1 MTPDWID
8 LDGTANTRDT
18 GGMPTADGRRTVS
31 RRLLRSDNLQ
41 DLTPA
46 DVGRLVS
53 DYGVRR
59 IADLRAGV
67 EVKATGPGPL
77 TDDPRLTIV
86 NLSLFP
92 EHNDHIVP
100 MSERRPIDGRG
111 FSGLYRGFLAAR
123 PDSVLAALRL
133 IAYGEGAALVHC
145 TAGKDRTGVVVALA
159 LAEAGVERAA
169 IVADYVA
176 SAEHYGALL
185 RRLAPATQDDELA
198 YAAALRHVPRATIIE
213 RFLDDLARES
223 GGPGSWLTAH
233 GWTGADREALRNKLL
248 AA

>member
-1 MTPDWID
+1 MTVDWID

-18 GGMPTADGRRTVS
+18 GGLPAAGGRRTLS

-46 DVGRLVS
+46 DVSRLVC

-59 IADLRAGV
+59 IADLRAAI

-77 TDDPRLTIV
+77 TEDPRVTIV

-92 EHNDHIVP
+92 EHDDHVVP
-100 MSERRPIDGRG
+100 MSERRPAVGRG
-111 FSGLYRGFLAAR
+111 FAGLYLGFLTAR

-159 LAEAGVERAA
+159 LSEAGVDRAA

-176 SAEHYGALL
+176 SAEHYDALL

-198 YAAALRHVPRATIIE
+198 QAAALKQVPRAATIE
-213 RFLDDLARES
+213 RFLDSMAAEF
-223 GGPGSWLTAH
+223 GGPGAWLTAH
-233 GWTGADREALRNKLL
+233 GWTEQDRAALRRALL
-248 AA
+248 PE